1 MSLPDYSNQGFT
13 AIRVE
18 LNDGV
23 VVVTMT
29 RSKEYV
35 HLWIH
40 SALCLLTS
48 DQAKL
53 VQRRVGRRPHQGIR
67 PLRQG

>member
-40 SALCLLTS
+40 
-48 DQAKL
+48 
-53 VQRRVGRRPHQGIR
+53 
-67 PLRQG
+67 